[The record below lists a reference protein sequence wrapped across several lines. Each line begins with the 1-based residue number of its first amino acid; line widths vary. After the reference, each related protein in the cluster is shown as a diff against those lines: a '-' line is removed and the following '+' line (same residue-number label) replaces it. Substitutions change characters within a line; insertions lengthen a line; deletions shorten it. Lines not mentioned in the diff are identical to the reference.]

1 MPFEWADAKERSNI
15 SKHGVSFALAQQ
27 IFDGPVV
34 TLEDDRFDYG
44 ERRQVSI
51 GCVGEIVVLAVVH
64 TDRNGSVRIISAR
77 TASRKERLNYERAIR
92 QGPRA

>member
-44 ERRQVSI
+44 ERRKVSI
-51 GCVGEIVVLAVVH
+51 G
-64 TDRNGSVRIISAR
+64 
-77 TASRKERLNYERAIR
+77 
-92 QGPRA
+92 